1 MPKHCL
7 NVCKLCLCLA
17 TESTNLERM
26 RTIMTEALQWQYL
39 QTELIFWIT
48 LIKCDEIDFVERI

>member
-1 MPKHCL
+1 
-7 NVCKLCLCLA
+7 
-17 TESTNLERM
+17 M